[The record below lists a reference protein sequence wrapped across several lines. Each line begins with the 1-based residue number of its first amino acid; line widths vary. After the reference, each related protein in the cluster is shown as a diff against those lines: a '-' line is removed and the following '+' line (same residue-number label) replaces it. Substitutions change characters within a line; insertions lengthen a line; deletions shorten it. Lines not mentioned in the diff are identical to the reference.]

1 MADFTNGGLSWLV
14 LNSAI
19 YEDLLYR
26 GYNWVLALVPHRSIL
41 VSSLLLLKNNVS
53 VFVPS
58 IMFVSSWGLNTYS
71 IPFWII
77 YNVIWS
83 WLLGKVSFWTLFF
96 RYPFMT
102 NRKWEGSQDRGWLK
116 RIFFSS
122 LTKTN
127 IFVLIYCYW

>member
-14 LNSAI
+14 LNSTI

-58 IMFVSSWGLNTYS
+58 IMFVSSWGLSTYS

-96 RYPFMT
+96 GYPFMT

-116 RIFFSS
+116 KIFFSS
-122 LTKTN
+122 LTKTD
-127 IFVLIYCYW
+127 FLFLMYCY